1 MSEITKVK
9 AVVDPN
15 SKQGANKKGQT
26 WTQAK
31 VELENGATTY
41 MFAPIS
47 VGDEVE
53 SYQNGEYVNWRRT
66 KLVTAEQARADGQ
79 LVVVINML
87 KDIGLAVGAK
97 FAMDTELTVK
107 SENTIAKEAEE
118 DMDEE
123 IDLSTIPF

>member
-15 SKQGANKKGQT
+15 SKQGVNKKGQT

-118 DMDEE
+118 DMDTE